1 MPLMKTLTFNVM
13 SSLIFGIEQSEKREK
28 LVELF
33 QQLVK
38 GALSVPINF
47 PFTCFNRSL
56 QASAKIRTIIKD
68 LIHEKRA
75 AMEDQFT
82 FPQQDLITTLLNLRN
97 DDLSAALSDEEI
109 VDNVIVIMIAGHDT
123 TSILLSFLINLLA
136 NNPSV
141 YAIVLQGKQLNLFN
155 KDQILLHKF

>member
-1 MPLMKTLTFNVM
+1 M
-13 SSLIFGIEQSEKREK
+13 SSLIFGIEQSAKREI

-33 QQLVK
+33 QQLLK
-38 GALSVPINF
+38 GILCVPINF

-56 QASAKIRTIIKD
+56 QAREKIRTIVMD

-75 AMEDQFT
+75 AMEDQIT
-82 FPQQDLITTLLNLRN
+82 SPQQDLITTLLSLRN
-97 DDLSAALSDEEI
+97 ADFSAALSDEEI
-109 VDNVIVIMIAGHDT
+109 VDNVILIMIAGYDT

-141 YAIVLQGKQLNLFN
+141 YASVLQGTQLN
-155 KDQILLHKF
+155 